1 MACYKS
7 KYIFLTI
14 IGSNDYIVEVEF
26 QTFTPGEVR
35 KCFSVN
41 TMDDELFEE
50 NEQLNLT
57 LDSSV
62 PHISHP
68 SRLII
73 IDNDGKGHD
82 LYNN

>member
-1 MACYKS
+1 MFEME
-7 KYIFLTI
+7 I
-14 IGSNDYIVEVEF
+14 

-35 KCFSVN
+35 RCFPVN
-41 TMDDELFEE
+41 TIDDALFEE

-62 PHISHP
+62 PHISNP

-73 IDNDGKGHD
+73 IDNDGKDHK
-82 LYNN
+82 LHNN